1 MKETVTRPQI
11 TADDFGLH
19 RDINRA
25 ILDCAREGLI
35 NAISIA
41 PCGGALDDVA
51 FAGLRA
57 AAIANPDL
65 RLGVHLQLT
74 EGRTCAGPSTIA
86 KDGELLPY
94 VTAVIP
100 RLYSGR
106 MRLRDVEREWDA
118 QVRLVRG
125 AGVDIRFIS
134 SHQHVHLLPGLW
146 RITRGLSQRYQI
158 PEIRTPYESVIGAV
172 LSGSVF
178 VAAFQ
183 GLAYLHRLRFGAIR
197 KYSLGMLCSMHFSVA
212 AVLERLVRHLHRSR
226 TIEIMVHPAHTT
238 DSLKR
243 KFPTW
248 NAAWEKEIAE
258 LVLLKRV
265 LDARHAN
272 PDLHAQ
278 TMRRFSGIP
287 AFERWFIEGRSQL
300 CPFWLIDALTPRDGG
315 IFDCGSGHGYAACYC
330 ALSSA
335 QRRITG
341 ADPDAAKT
349 AMARL
354 AAEGLPAEFHA
365 CAAEEL
371 LTRDER
377 MYDGAMVIDML
388 YQLLREQQES
398 LVRQL
403 AARIRPGGVA
413 VIKETHRHAGLRYAF
428 AYAEECLVVSLRRR
442 RPAMRFY
449 YRSVKEWRALMERNG
464 FTSSAVL
471 PVPDEAVN
479 NRSFVMAFV
488 KAASPR

>member
-377 MYDGAMVIDML
+377 
-388 YQLLREQQES
+388 
-398 LVRQL
+398 
-403 AARIRPGGVA
+403 
-413 VIKETHRHAGLRYAF
+413 
-428 AYAEECLVVSLRRR
+428 
-442 RPAMRFY
+442 
-449 YRSVKEWRALMERNG
+449 
-464 FTSSAVL
+464 
-471 PVPDEAVN
+471 
-479 NRSFVMAFV
+479 
-488 KAASPR
+488 